1 MANNN
6 DMITL
11 NIYNQPPPKS
21 VDETGMNINQT
32 EQDLNLNTDKPQMN
46 PVFYDNVRND
56 QQNNYNSAPRGNIN
70 NKSQNITNTADES
83 SDSSEV
89 NPNNDQARPPPV
101 QNVQYQ
107 QPIQPVYQQIY
118 YKPNQAGTPAAVPI
132 IVPYNMQYGN
142 PVVIQGNQVNNRNAG
157 INNAPKTIIIREKE
171 KPRKSKGEDC
181 CAGFLAGCA
190 ACLTITCLMGL
201 CCPHGHRGHR
211 GRW

>member
-56 QQNNYNSAPRGNIN
+56 QQNNYNSAPRESIN
-70 NKSQNITNTADES
+70 NKRQNITNTADES

-89 NPNNDQARPPPV
+89 NPNNDQVRVPPV

-107 QPIQPVYQQIY
+107 QPIQPAYQQIY
-118 YKPNQAGTPAAVPI
+118 YRPNPAGTPVAAPI
-132 IVPYNMQYGN
+132 MVPYNMQYGN

-157 INNAPKTIIIREKE
+157 INNAPKTIIIREQE

-181 CAGFLAGCA
+181 CAGFLAACA
-190 ACLTITCLMGL
+190 ACLTISCLMAM